1 MASIN
6 KRPDL
11 SAILKQKDISPTK
24 QRLIIADIL
33 FEKHQHLT
41 ADQVLDAVKIRDAS
55 VSRATVY
62 NTLNL
67 FSTKNLVRE
76 LVIDKSKVV
85 YDSNVEPHLHI
96 YNVDTGELTDLG
108 VQGISVSGLPEM
120 PSGLRVEGAD
130 VVIRVRQTPDKKH
143 VS

>member
-1 MASIN
+1 M
-6 KRPDL
+6 
-11 SAILKQKDISPTK
+11 
-24 QRLIIADIL
+24 
-33 FEKHQHLT
+33 
-41 ADQVLDAVKIRDAS
+41 LDAVKIRDAS

-85 YDSNVEPHLHI
+85 YDSNVEPHHHI

-108 VQGISVSGLPEM
+108 AQGISVSGLPEM

-130 VVIRVRQTPDKKH
+130 VVIRVRQTLDKKLA
-143 VS
+143 S